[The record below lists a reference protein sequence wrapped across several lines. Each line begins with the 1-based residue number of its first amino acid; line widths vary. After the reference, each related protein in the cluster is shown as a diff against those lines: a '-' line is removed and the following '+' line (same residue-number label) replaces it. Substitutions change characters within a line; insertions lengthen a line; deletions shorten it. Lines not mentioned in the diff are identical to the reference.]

1 MTGVNFCFRAA
12 LYLRLTMC
20 SGASATKN
28 THSLFDAVFLNGNTL
43 SPFYST
49 FLKRNTHK
57 LNLNTIYF
65 MNWFVETLRDNPAI
79 AVFLTLGIG
88 FWIGKFKWKS
98 FSLGT
103 VTSVL
108 LVGVLVGQLDIPIPG
123 PMKAVFFLLFLFAI
137 GYSVGPE
144 FFRALRGSGLKQVL
158 FAVIMCVLCFL
169 VTWGT
174 AVVLHY
180 NTGETLGLFAGAQ
193 TISAVIGVGQDA
205 IGNMDIAASQKTAM
219 QNIIPVCYAV
229 TYIFGTIGSAWILGS
244 LGPAMLGGLKKV
256 RKETAD
262 LAASMNKSDLDS
274 DPAYIN
280 ALRPVVYRAYKTD
293 GQFFDQP
300 RTVAEL
306 EAEISRQGR
315 RAFVERLRQADGTI
329 VTAPAPT
336 MTIQKGDEVVL
347 SGRRET
353 LVADESWIGREVADA
368 KLLSFPVEKVPVM
381 VSRKDI
387 DGLTVDQLRHRPEM
401 TGVLISAMT
410 SATGAPLP
418 VLAQSKIYRGYTL
431 TIQGQPSEVNAAAAA
446 IGYMDK
452 PTTQTDMVFVGLGI
466 FIGALIGAIT
476 LHLGGIPVSL
486 STSGGALIAGLV
498 FGWLR
503 SKHPTFGRIPS
514 SSLWILNNL
523 GLNMFIAV
531 IGITSG
537 PTFIAGL
544 QQVGWML
551 FVAGIVCTTLPLIIG
566 MWMGKKFFK
575 FPAAINLGCCAGSRV
590 TTASLGAIQD
600 SLQSTL
606 PAMGYTITYAIGNT
620 LLILMAVIM
629 ATII

>member
-1 MTGVNFCFRAA
+1 MDWLVQ
-12 LYLRLTMC
+12 
-20 SGASATKN
+20 
-28 THSLFDAVFLNGNTL
+28 
-43 SPFYST
+43 
-49 FLKRNTHK
+49 
-57 LNLNTIYF
+57 
-65 MNWFVETLRDNPAI
+65 TLRDNPAI
-79 AVFLTLGIG
+79 AIFLTLGIG
-88 FWIGKFKWKS
+88 FWVGKWKYKS

-108 LVGVLVGQLDIPIPG
+108 LVGVLVGQLDIPISG
-123 PMKAVFFLLFLFAI
+123 QLKSVFFLLFLFAI

-144 FFRALRGSGLKQVL
+144 FFRALRGSGIKQVI
-158 FAVIMCVLCFL
+158 FAVVMCVLCFV
-169 VTWGT
+169 VTWVT
-174 AVVLHY
+174 ALFFHY
-180 NTGETLGLFAGAQ
+180 NIGETLGLFAGAQ

-205 IGNMDIAASQKTAM
+205 ITNMSASAADKTDW

-256 RKETAD
+256 RKETAE
-262 LAASMNKSDLDS
+262 LAAQMNQSELNN

-280 ALRPVVYRAYKTD
+280 AMRAVVYRAYKAGGD
-293 GQFFDQP
+293 FFAQP
-300 RTVAEL
+300 RTVAEI
-306 EAEISRQGR
+306 EAEIARLGR
-315 RAFVERLRQADGTI
+315 RIFVERLRIDGNI
-329 VTAPAPT
+329 VSDVTPDLQVKA
-336 MTIQKGDEVVL
+336 GDEVVL
-347 SGRRET
+347 SGRRES
-353 LVADESWIGREVADA
+353 VIADESWLGPEVSDA
-368 KLLSFPVEKVPVM
+368 ELLSFPVERVPVM
-381 VSRKDI
+381 VAKKNLDGTTI
-387 DGLTVDQLRHRPEM
+387 DALRAMPQM
-401 TGVLISAMT
+401 QGVLISSLA
-410 SATGAPLP
+410 AGNGAPLP
-418 VLAQSKIYRGYTL
+418 VLAKTELHRGYVL
-431 TIQGQPSEVNAAAAA
+431 TIQGQAADVKAAAAA
-446 IGYMDK
+446 IGYVDK

-476 LHLGGIPVSL
+476 VHLGGIPVSL

-537 PTFIAGL
+537 PTFVSGIT
-544 QQVGWML
+544 QVGWML
-551 FVAGIVCTTLPLIIG
+551 FVAGIIATSIPLIIG
-566 MWMGKKFFK
+566 IWMGKKIFK
-575 FPAAINLGCCAGSRV
+575 FPAAINLGCVAGSRV

-629 ATII
+629 ATIM